1 LYVLIYLHPVDYK
14 SATTIPATPSMP
26 GRAVFMAP
34 ADEVALLAAE
44 LALLEAEL
52 ADELADLEA
61 ELADLLSEELMLL
74 AAELADEL
82 SLLATELADEETL
95 EAEDEAE
102 PVRLLRTE
110 PWEVSAR
117 GRLRRLS
124 DRESYLGR
132 R

>member
-1 LYVLIYLHPVDYK
+1 
-14 SATTIPATPSMP
+14 MP

-34 ADEVALLAAE
+34 ADDVALLAAE

-52 ADELADLEA
+52 ADELADLDAELADLEA

-74 AAELADEL
+74 AAELADE
-82 SLLATELADEETL
+82 ETL

-110 PWEVSAR
+110 PWGVSVR
-117 GRLRRLS
+117 GRFRRLS